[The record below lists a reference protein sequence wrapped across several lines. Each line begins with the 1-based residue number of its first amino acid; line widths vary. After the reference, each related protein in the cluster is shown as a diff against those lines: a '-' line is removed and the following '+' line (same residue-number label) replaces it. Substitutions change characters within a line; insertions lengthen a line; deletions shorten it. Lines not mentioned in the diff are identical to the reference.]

1 MCAVKEGC
9 FMKKR
14 KGTAGAAP
22 DKDKIT
28 EKGSYFKVA
37 HKWVTLDWSGAKEN
51 WKVVYYNSQQPVLSS
66 TGTFSPGSGSPGTK
80 LTKRKSIMQLA
91 GVASSAALDASN
103 QEPGKCIMLSNIDD
117 LYLDPPPAASFRI
130 YTDSNTVVLQF
141 VLQQPS
147 AELSALWMEALYSA
161 VQLQQSCSQEE
172 IDALRAELYDAAEPL
187 TSPSALVQGNSSVNG
202 GSSHGRPRS
211 FSQESSASAARYTN
225 VEADGE
231 RLRLEVNVANADE
244 STPHSIER
252 NEGVNPTSADIIISS
267 ESTSPVKT
275 LPRRRSLFSMTTNSI
290 SAMFTA
296 RSKDSGRA
304 TSVDD
309 LEVQQSKPFASS
321 FVRSVKQADK
331 DSVDATIVGSVHSE
345 VGRITDERQVE
356 SVEADDTKSVSALL
370 ATGVISSEQPLPQI
384 TERAGSPGTTS
395 FVVAEGIAD
404 VAAQDNSDSPNKTVL
419 FGKKTV
425 LDTILSQPILP
436 KVPVVT
442 AAEAFQANIEKA
454 KLQAQLNQL
463 EGDLGS
469 SPQSATRSQFHSITD
484 GTSTGTSPIQS
495 SPLLRAS
502 SARGQSSTLNSN
514 GSPTSR
520 IRVDIHSAKER
531 MAQSAKNL
539 KSQLRESQQQTHAEE
554 QHSPVTK
561 AIQNLENKHSPSSN
575 KRSGQDQNRSPT
587 QGQRQSP
594 NKLVGIGDAKVVN
607 SIHPEGKPAIP
618 IIERSSKERSGVEAS
633 RSILTNDSERGRDRD
648 ADFEGSVDSDNM
660 YQENV
665 NIRTVPHHH
674 YPGPSGVSSHAMT
687 GSITGIGSP
696 NVTGKKIVPRRRASL
711 MDYFGVSTS
720 NGNSSSPPK
729 SFPST
734 SSAVSQSESPAT
746 NGTAKPAIQR
756 RKSFATMA
764 STSLSSSFRGLT
776 SKDKVDKAETTCVDI
791 KEKAQS
797 SPERRTS
804 FTPILSSN
812 GQSQPS
818 PSADEFPKVKKL
830 MSSPSFKDRIKSAF
844 ATLASNSVDPSET
857 ANIKDSEDGC
867 DADVINDGAVTASP
881 SEGVVS
887 SLLSSVGVPAE
898 VKPGVIAASTKSHP
912 VKTATATLSSV
923 FSKVTDGPSGTNTSD
938 VDDPPPPPPPLD
950 LLQDPSED
958 QKPKISEVNGEQSA
972 MQPLPADAVLLAKTV
987 QNDLTVVLALSNNV
1001 TTGLD
1006 QLYITQTGGGI
1017 ITAVN
1022 LAGVYLYLF
1031 SVLGAMKCNTLDCIA
1046 GEISE
1051 GSIGSFRLLL
1061 RMPTTPATAATIPPK
1076 RHPPPEGINKNNK
1089 LGWLEF
1095 CALHPS
1101 DPKGWL
1107 EMLRLQRL
1115 TRVKHKYATR
1125 SPGNSSDQVLL
1136 GSSSPTHR
1144 SRRAEESATLS
1155 SGTANLFTHRVRYS
1169 NKDDATH
1176 NVGDV
1181 NFSSAN
1187 DKPGYFVIGSRRPS
1201 PQRNQQSMD
1210 DSANLLP
1217 SAPSAPSDGRKRTSP
1232 GRARLVTVTNDA
1244 VPPGGYAFPT
1254 DAEMYRGQKKYIPGR
1269 TDSIVFV

>member
-1 MCAVKEGC
+1 
-9 FMKKR
+9 MKKR

-117 LYLDPPPAASFRI
+117 LYLDSPPAASFRI

-172 IDALRAELYDAAEPL
+172 IDALRAELYDGAEPV

-225 VEADGE
+225 VEGNGE

-244 STPHSIER
+244 SAPNSIER
-252 NEGVNPTSADIIISS
+252 NEDVNPTSADTIISS

-321 FVRSVKQADK
+321 FVRSVKQADR
-331 DSVDATIVGSVHSE
+331 DMVGATIVGSVHSE
-345 VGRITDERQVE
+345 LDRITNAHQVE
-356 SVEADDTKSVSALL
+356 SVETDDTKSVSALL
-370 ATGVISSEQPLPQI
+370 ATGVVSSEQPLPEI
-384 TERAGSPGTTS
+384 TERAGAPETTS

-425 LDTILSQPILP
+425 LDTILSQPIQP

-454 KLQAQLNQL
+454 KLQAQLSQL

-469 SPQSATRSQFHSITD
+469 SPQSATRSQFNSITD
-484 GTSTGTSPIQS
+484 ATSTGSSPIQS

-561 AIQNLENKHSPSSN
+561 AVQKLENKHSPSSN
-575 KRSGQDQNRSPT
+575 RRSGQDQNRSPT
-587 QGQRQSP
+587 QGQRD
-594 NKLVGIGDAKVVN
+594 IGDAKVVN

-618 IIERSSKERSGVEAS
+618 IIEKSSKGRSGVEAS
-633 RSILTNDSERGRDRD
+633 RSILNNDSERGRDRD

-674 YPGPSGVSSHAMT
+674 YPGPSGVSSHAMA

-711 MDYFGVSTS
+711 MDYFSVSTS
-720 NGNSSSPPK
+720 NGNNSSPTK
-729 SFPST
+729 SLPST
-734 SSAVSQSESPAT
+734 SSAVSQSESPAA
-746 NGTAKPAIQR
+746 NGTSKPGIQR

-776 SKDKVDKAETTCVDI
+776 SKDKLDKTETTSVDI

-804 FTPILSSN
+804 FTPTLSSN
-812 GQSQPS
+812 GQSLSS
-818 PSADEFPKVKKL
+818 PSADESPKVKKL

-857 ANIKDSEDGC
+857 SDMKDSKDGC
-867 DADVINDGAVTASP
+867 DADGIDDAAVTASP
-881 SEGVVS
+881 SEGVIS
-887 SLLSSVGVPAE
+887 SLLSSVGAPAE
-898 VKPGVIAASTKSHP
+898 VKASNAATAASHKSHP
-912 VKTATATLSSV
+912 VKMATATLSSV
-923 FSKVTDGPSGTNTSD
+923 FSKVVDGPSANNTSD
-938 VDDPPPPPPPLD
+938 VDDPPPPPPPPLD

-958 QKPKISEVNGEQSA
+958 QKPNISEVNGEQSA

-1031 SVLGAMKCNTLDCIA
+1031 SVLGVMKCNTPDCIA

-1061 RMPTTPATAATIPPK
+1061 RMPTTTVTAATIPPK
-1076 RHPPPEGINKNNK
+1076 QHPPPEGINMNNK

-1095 CALHPS
+1095 CALHPP

-1115 TRVKHKYATR
+1115 TRVKHKYATH
-1125 SPGNSSDQVLL
+1125 SHVNSSDQVLL

-1144 SRRAEESATLS
+1144 SGRAEESATLS

-1181 NFSSAN
+1181 NFRNAN

-1201 PQRNQQSMD
+1201 PQRNQQSVD